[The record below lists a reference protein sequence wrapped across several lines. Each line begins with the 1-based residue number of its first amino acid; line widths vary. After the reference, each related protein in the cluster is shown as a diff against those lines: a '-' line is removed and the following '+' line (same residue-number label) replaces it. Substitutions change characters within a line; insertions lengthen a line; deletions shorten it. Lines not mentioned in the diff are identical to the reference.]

1 MQRSVAVGLMSQQ
14 GFRPVCDY
22 VPSWEKRD
30 HTETCFSVC
39 VFHCWRINTSR
50 RVDPV
55 GVSKFRTGS
64 ANLVVEVKSNCMPEE
79 CV

>member
-14 GFRPVCDY
+14 GFKPGCDY
-22 VPSWEKRD
+22 VPSWDKRD
-30 HTETCFSVC
+30 RTETCFSVC
-39 VFHCWRINTSR
+39 VFHCWCIHTSR

-64 ANLVVEVKSNCMPEE
+64 ANLVVEVKSNCMLKER
-79 CV
+79 V